1 MLSNT
6 YYESQETILNRMLSK
21 TSAKGLSVDEG
32 STSYI
37 QQSPMAGELEK
48 AKLDQDE
55 IMNRSNIITAYEN
68 GYDEDVVK
76 YAAEDG
82 IDRKAEHEATGIE
95 TFIGVEGTTIPIGF
109 KFGNK
114 NNGLV
119 YETVLEGT
127 IDSTGS
133 VDILSVSTEK
143 AAKYNAKAG
152 TLNYMPIS
160 MIGVTSCTNKEDF
173 TKGRDIESIDD
184 LFYRHQLKVRQN
196 PNGCNRAQYLKWC
209 TDVEGVGAAKV
220 YPLTDET
227 MSKKRGHVC
236 CVITNSEKRAADEE
250 LCTKTKNYIDPGDGD
265 GSGVA
270 PCNAI
275 VHVISA
281 DELVLNI
288 TANVEYESSTNLTT
302 IKTSIE
308 EAITTYLKKMS
319 FNVSKISFTRIGSL
333 FYTINGLVEYTNLKI
348 NGFEDDIAV
357 GDNQIAV
364 LGSVTINE
372 NS

>member
-1 MLSNT
+1 MLSKT
-6 YYESQETILNRMLSK
+6 YYESQKTILNRMLSK
-21 TSAKGLSVDEG
+21 TAAKGLSVDQG

-37 QQSPMAGELEK
+37 QQSPMAIELEK

-68 GYDEDVVK
+68 GYDEDVVR

-82 IDRKAEHEATGIE
+82 VDRKAENEATGIE
-95 TFIGVEGTTIPIGF
+95 TFYGTEGTVIPIGF

-114 NNGLV
+114 DNGLV

-127 IDSTGS
+127 IDSIGS
-133 VDILSVSTEK
+133 VDILAVSTEK
-143 AAKYNAKAG
+143 AAKYNAKPG

-160 MIGVTSCTNKEDF
+160 MIGVTSCTNKEEF

-184 LFYRHQLKVRQN
+184 LFYRHQLKVREN
-196 PNGCNRAQYLKWC
+196 PNGCNKAQYKKWC

-220 YPLTDET
+220 YSLTDET

-250 LCTKTKNYIDPGDGD
+250 LCNKVKNYIDPGDGD

-270 PCNAI
+270 PCNSI

-281 DELVLNI
+281 NELILNI
-288 TANVEYESSTNLTT
+288 TANIEYESSTNLTK
-302 IKTSIE
+302 IKTAIE
-308 EAITTYLKKMS
+308 EVITAYLKKMAFS
-319 FNVSKISFTRIGSL
+319 ISKISFTRIGSL
-333 FYTINGLVEYTNLKI
+333 FYTIDGLVEYTNLKI
-348 NGFEDDIAV
+348 NNAETDITV
-357 GDNQIAV
+357 GENQIAV

-372 NS
+372 DS

>member
-1 MLSNT
+1 MSNT
-6 YYESQETILNRMLSK
+6 YYESQETILNRMLTK
-21 TSAKGLSVDEG
+21 TEEKGLSVDEG

-37 QQSPMAGELEK
+37 QQSPIAAELESV
-48 AKLDQDE
+48 KLDQDE
-55 IMNRSNIITAYEN
+55 IMDRSNIITAYEN
-68 GYDEDVVK
+68 GYDDDVVK

-82 IDRKAEHEATGIE
+82 VDRKPENEATGVE
-95 TFIGVEGTTIPIGF
+95 TFYGTEETVIPIGF
-109 KFGNK
+109 KFGNA

-127 IDSTGS
+127 INSSGS

-143 AAKYNAKAG
+143 AAKYNAQPG
-152 TLNYMPIS
+152 TLNYMPVS
-160 MIGVTSCTNKEDF
+160 MVGVTSCTNKDSF

-184 LFYRHQLKVRQN
+184 LYYRHELKVREN
-196 PNGCNRAQYLKWC
+196 PNGCNKAQYLKWC

-220 YPLTDET
+220 YPLMDET
-227 MSKKRGHVC
+227 LTKKRGHVC
-236 CVITNSEKRAADEE
+236 CVITNSEKRAADTE
-250 LCTKTKNYIDPGDGD
+250 LCTKVKNYIDPGDGD

-281 DELVLNI
+281 NELVLNI
-288 TANVEYESSTNLTT
+288 TVNIEHDSSKDLGTL
-302 IKTSIE
+302 KTSIE
-308 EAITTYLKKMS
+308 KAITTYLKKMA

-333 FYTINGLVEYTNLKI
+333 FYTIDGITEYSNLQI
-348 NGFEDDIAV
+348 NGSENDITI